1 MVLSNFEKI
10 DNHVIFAG
18 DFNVFF
24 DASLDTKGGTQT
36 LKNLSMNKLIE
47 LNKTLDLFD
56 IGRMKTRKKY
66 KYTS

>member
-1 MVLSNFEKI
+1 MLSNFEKI

-18 DFNVFF
+18 YFNVFF
-24 DASLDTKGGTQT
+24 DTSLDTKGGTP
-36 LKNLSMNKLIE
+36 NLSMNKLIE

-56 IGRMKTRKKY
+56 IGRMKTLKKY